1 MTPNIGPRGLVV
13 AASHSGAGKT
23 TVTVGLMRA
32 FARRGVR
39 VQPFKCG
46 PDYIDPAFHGV
57 AAGRP
62 SYNLDTWAMAP
73 ATIAD
78 LVSRHAA
85 TAADLAIVEGVMGLF
100 DGVAEP
106 GQTARG
112 STADLAAL
120 LGWPVVLVL
129 DVAGQTET
137 AAAVAAGCARYRD
150 DVSIAG
156 VILNRVASPRHAALI
171 APGFARIGIPLFG
184 AMTEDAHFTLPE
196 RHLGLVQASETA
208 DLDQRLDALA
218 AMIEAS
224 VDLDAVHAAPRPTG
238 FADSAGARLDP
249 PGQRIALAQDRAFSF
264 MYPHLL
270 DRWRSA
276 GAEILAFSPL
286 ADQAPDPGADAV
298 WLPGGYP
305 ELHAGTLA
313 AAHRF
318 HQGLRALAGRAVPI
332 HGECGGYMVLGQ
344 GIEDAA
350 GQRHAM
356 TGLLRLETS
365 FAQRTDASRLP
376 PRTRL
381 VACPLGAAGTEVLG
395 HEFHYASALSSD
407 DEPLV
412 ECRDATGRP
421 GGRRRRAARL
431 GERHVLSFHRQA
443 TGMTATFD
451 AAFRAQFRDLVLWR
465 RDVRRFRADPIA
477 RERIDALIEIAS
489 HAPSV
494 GLSQPWRFVHVE
506 STERRLAVVK
516 SFTEANERALAGY
529 AARSRRSMPG

>member
-1 MTPNIGPRGLVV
+1 MTHGIAPRGLVV
-13 AASHSGAGKT
+13 AAPHSGAGKT
-23 TVTVGLMRA
+23 TATVGLLRA
-32 FARRGVR
+32 LTRRGLR

-46 PDYIDPAFHGV
+46 PDYIDPAFHSV

-62 SYNLDTWAMAP
+62 SFNLDTWAMAP
-73 ATIAD
+73 GTLAD
-78 LVSRHAA
+78 LVTRHVA
-85 TAADLAIVEGVMGLF
+85 TADLAIVEGVMGLF

-112 STADLAAL
+112 STADLAAF

-137 AAAVAAGCARYRD
+137 AAAVAAGCAHYRD

-171 APGFARIGIPLFG
+171 APGFKRIGIPLFG
-184 AMTEDAHFTLPE
+184 ALTQDAHFTLPE

-208 DLDQRLDALA
+208 DIDKRLDALA
-218 AMIEAS
+218 NLIEAS
-224 VDLDAVHAAPRPTG
+224 IDLDALRHSARATGSADRAA
-238 FADSAGARLDP
+238 ARLDP

-286 ADQAPDPGADAV
+286 SDQAPDPAADAV

-313 AAHRF
+313 AARRF
-318 HQGLRALAGRAVPI
+318 HEGLRTLAGCAVPI

-344 GIEDAA
+344 GIENAD

-365 FAQRTDASRLP
+365 FAQRRLHIGYRRARLKAS
-376 PRTRL
+376 
-381 VACPLGAAGTEVLG
+381 CPLGDGGAEVLG

-412 ECRDATGRP
+412 ECRDATGAP
-421 GGRRRRAARL
+421 VAEGGGRR
-431 GERHVLSFHRQA
+431 GSVSGTFFH
-443 TGMTATFD
+443 F
-451 AAFRAQFRDLVLWR
+451 
-465 RDVRRFRADPIA
+465 
-477 RERIDALIEIAS
+477 ID
-489 HAPSV
+489 
-494 GLSQPWRFVHVE
+494 
-506 STERRLAVVK
+506 RRL
-516 SFTEANERALAGY
+516 T
-529 AARSRRSMPG
+529 